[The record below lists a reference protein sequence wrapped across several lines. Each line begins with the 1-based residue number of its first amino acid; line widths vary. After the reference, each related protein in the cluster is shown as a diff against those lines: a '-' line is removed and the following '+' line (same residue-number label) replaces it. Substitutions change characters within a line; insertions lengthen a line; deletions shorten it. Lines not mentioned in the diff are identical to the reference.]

1 MLNYLITEEEKFERY
16 LCWWSRFTKPADS
29 EFDQIEVSECGLRAH
44 LVI

>member
-16 LCWWSRFTKPADS
+16 LCVWSRFTKPADS
-29 EFDQIEVSECGLRAH
+29 EFDEIKVSECGLRAH